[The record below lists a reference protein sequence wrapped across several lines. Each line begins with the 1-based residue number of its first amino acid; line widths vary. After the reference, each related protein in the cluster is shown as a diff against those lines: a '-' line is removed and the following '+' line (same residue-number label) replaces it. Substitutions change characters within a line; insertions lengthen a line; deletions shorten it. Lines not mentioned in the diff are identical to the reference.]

1 MTNFYNSASYK
12 NKVINLLIRNENF
25 VKLVNPTPN
34 KCEELDIVDVLI
46 GGKWIINGKEY
57 REQGHVFDYNFVN
70 DTIREE
76 KTFVF
81 VDTDIDSVR
90 DNMFTDFNLY
100 ICIFTD
106 KDLVRITDKTIPT
119 AKEVKEMGCFA
130 STYANRIDALCDVVD
145 KILNGTNQLNG
156 LGKVQP
162 AVRGYATTY
171 CPNSNYYG
179 KCLKYKVT
187 NYNDTG
193 DECES

>member
-57 REQGHVFDYNFVN
+57 REQGHIFDYNFVN

-81 VDTDIDSVR
+81 VDTDIDSVK
-90 DNMFTDFNLY
+90 DNMFTDFNL
-100 ICIFTD
+100 I
-106 KDLVRITDKTIPT
+106 
-119 AKEVKEMGCFA
+119 
-130 STYANRIDALCDVVD
+130 
-145 KILNGTNQLNG
+145 KIL
-156 LGKVQP
+156 
-162 AVRGYATTY
+162 
-171 CPNSNYYG
+171 S
-179 KCLKYKVT
+179 
-187 NYNDTG
+187 
-193 DECES
+193 ESQIRLFLQQKKLRKWDVLRVLMPIVSMRYVMLSIRS